1 MPAEPPTDP
10 PLGRAGLATWRA
22 ITDVGYVLRPDEV
35 VVLTQACR
43 LLDQAEALQA
53 AIDHDG
59 VTVTG
64 SRGQIRPHPALA
76 ELRGTRAEVARLLG
90 RLKLPDPQPAAA
102 GSSLTSERARKA
114 ARARWSKSRT
124 TPPTR
129 GARRGDA
136 AP

>member
-1 MPAEPPTDP
+1 MPAEPS
-10 PLGRAGLATWRA
+10 LGPAGLAAWRA

-35 VVLTQACR
+35 LMLTQACH
-43 LLDQAEALQA
+43 LVDQAEALQA
-53 AIDHDG
+53 AIDRDG

-64 SRGQIRPHPALA
+64 SRGQIRPHPALS

-90 RLKLPDPQPAAA
+90 RLKLPDPQPAAG
-102 GSSLTSERARKA
+102 GSSLASERARKA

-124 TPPTR
+124 PTPTR